1 MDSTIDYGSDSD
13 NMTIHQDSGWAW
25 AERQR
30 PCGVSA
36 ADVYLTL
43 QHRDPCETHRPLP
56 RLRRVRFE
64 CGQRLFEID
73 QVFHA
78 IAIVR
83 LGFLKTFA
91 VNDGGGEQ
99 VLGFPMPGSIL
110 GIDGIDS
117 GRHQS
122 CTQALSS
129 GELILIPYAAL
140 LNLRQTH
147 PDLHDLIFNAISAE
161 LESQLKMIRL
171 LSLRFAEARIAR
183 FLMLLASR
191 HAALGYSDSEFM
203 LRMRRCDI
211 SSLLGVT
218 PETVCRTL
226 STLHALGI
234 IEIRRHNVRIV
245 DRHALSTLERLP
257 ASPARLKQI
266 EANRVRRRL
275 LRLAMAQAH
284 TSSSR
289 ASTEVSPC

>member
-1 MDSTIDYGSDSD
+1 MDSTIEYGSDSD
-13 NMTIHQDSGWAW
+13 SVTVHQDSGWAW
-25 AERQR
+25 AEHQR

-36 ADVYLTL
+36 ADVYQAL
-43 QHRDPCETHRPLP
+43 QKRDPYETHRSLP

-78 IAIVR
+78 LAIVR

-91 VNDGGGEQ
+91 VNDGEGEQ

-171 LSLRFAEARIAR
+171 ISLRFAEARIAR

-226 STLHALGI
+226 TTLHALGM

-257 ASPARLKQI
+257 ATPARLKQI

-275 LRLAMAQAH
+275 LRHAMAQAH
-284 TSSSR
+284 TALSR
-289 ASTEVSPC
+289 ASGEVSAC

>member
-1 MDSTIDYGSDSD
+1 MDSTIEYGSDSD
-13 NMTIHQDSGWAW
+13 NVTMHQDSGWAW

-30 PCGVSA
+30 PCSVSA
-36 ADVYLTL
+36 ADVYLAL
-43 QHRDPCETHRPLP
+43 QERDPCETHRCLP

-73 QVFHA
+73 QVFRA

-91 VNDGGGEQ
+91 VNDGRGEQ

-117 GRHQS
+117 GRHPS

-171 LSLRFAEARIAR
+171 LALRFAEARIAR

-191 HAALGYSDSEFM
+191 HAALGYSDSEFI

-226 STLHALGI
+226 TTLHALGI

-257 ASPARLKQI
+257 ATPARLKQI
-266 EANRVRRRL
+266 EANRVRRRR
-275 LRLAMAQAH
+275 LRHAMAQAH
-284 TSSSR
+284 ATLSQ
-289 ASTEVSPC
+289 ASAEVSPC

>member
-1 MDSTIDYGSDSD
+1 MDSTIEYGRDSD
-13 NMTIHQDSGWAW
+13 NASIGQDSGWAW
-25 AERQR
+25 ADHQR
-30 PCGVSA
+30 HRGVSA

-43 QHRDPCETHRPLP
+43 QEQDPCETHRCLP

-73 QVFHA
+73 QPFRSL
-78 IAIVR
+78 AIVR

-91 VNDGGGEQ
+91 VNEGGGEQ
-99 VLGFPMPGSIL
+99 VLGFPMSGSIL

-117 GRHQS
+117 GHHQS

-140 LNLRQTH
+140 LSLRQTH
-147 PDLHDLIFNAISAE
+147 PDLYERIFNAISAE
-161 LESQLKMIRL
+161 LGRQLSMIRL
-171 LSLRFAEARIAR
+171 VALRFAEARIAR

-191 HAALGYSDSEFM
+191 HAALGYSESEFI

-226 STLHALGI
+226 TTLHALGI

-245 DRHALSTLERLP
+245 DHRALSILERLP

-275 LRLAMAQAH
+275 LRQRLGASAH
-284 TSSSR
+284 SFEPSLG
-289 ASTEVSPC
+289 

>member
-1 MDSTIDYGSDSD
+1 MDSTIEYGMDSG
-13 NMTIHQDSGWAW
+13 NVTMHQDFGWAW
-25 AERQR
+25 AEHQR

-36 ADVYLTL
+36 ADVYQAL
-43 QHRDPCETHRPLP
+43 HDRDPCETHRSLP

-78 IAIVR
+78 LAIVR
-83 LGFLKTFA
+83 LGFLKTFT

-161 LESQLKMIRL
+161 LGSQLSMIRL

-191 HAALGYSDSEFM
+191 HAALGYSDSEFI
-203 LRMRRCDI
+203 LRMLRCDI

-218 PETVCRTL
+218 PETGCRSLT
-226 STLHALGI
+226 TLHAMGI

-245 DRHALSTLERLP
+245 DRRALSTLERLP
-257 ASPARLKQI
+257 ATPARLKQI

-275 LRLAMAQAH
+275 LRQAMARAH
-284 TSSSR
+284 TTLNR
-289 ASTEVSPC
+289 ASAEVLSC

>member
-13 NMTIHQDSGWAW
+13 NMTIHQDSGWEW
-25 AERQR
+25 AEHQR

-36 ADVYLTL
+36 ADVYLAL
-43 QHRDPCETHRPLP
+43 HEQDPYETHRSLP

-73 QVFHA
+73 QVFRA

-226 STLHALGI
+226 TTLHALGI

-284 TSSSR
+284 TSSSK
-289 ASTEVSPC
+289 ASAEVSPC

>member
-1 MDSTIDYGSDSD
+1 MDSTFE
-13 NMTIHQDSGWAW
+13 IHQDSGWDW
-25 AERQR
+25 AECQR

-36 ADVYLTL
+36 ADVYQALHE
-43 QHRDPCETHRPLP
+43 QDPCENHRCLP

-91 VNDGGGEQ
+91 VEDGVDEQ
-99 VLGFPMPGSIL
+99 VLGFPMRGSIL

-140 LNLRQTH
+140 LSLRETH
-147 PDLHDLIFNAISAE
+147 PDVYARIFNGISAE
-161 LESQLKMIRL
+161 LASQLSLIRL
-171 LSLRFAEARIAR
+171 LALRFAEARIAR
-183 FLMLLASR
+183 FLVLLAAR
-191 HAALGYSDSEFM
+191 HAALGYSDSEFI

-226 STLHALGI
+226 TTLHALGI
-234 IEIRRHNVRIV
+234 IEIRRHNVRII
-245 DRHALSTLERLP
+245 DRHALSVLERLP

-275 LRLAMAQAH
+275 LRQCRDQATTSLSLASA
-284 TSSSR
+284 
-289 ASTEVSPC
+289 EVSPC

>member
-1 MDSTIDYGSDSD
+1 MDTTIENGSDSD
-13 NMTIHQDSGWAW
+13 NVTIPQDSGWAW

-30 PCGVSA
+30 PCSVSA
-36 ADVYLTL
+36 TDVYLTL
-43 QHRDPCETHRPLP
+43 QERDPCETHRCLP

-64 CGQRLFEID
+64 CGQRLFEIG
-73 QVFHA
+73 QAFSA
-78 IAIVR
+78 LAIVR

-91 VNDGGGEQ
+91 VNDGVGEQ
-99 VLGFPMPGSIL
+99 VLGFPMRGSIL

-140 LNLRQTH
+140 LKLGQTH
-147 PDLHDLIFNAISAE
+147 PDVYARIFNAISAE
-161 LESQLKMIRL
+161 LESQLSMIRL
-171 LSLRFAEARIAR
+171 LALRFAEARIAR
-183 FLMLLASR
+183 FLVLLASR
-191 HAALGYSDSEFM
+191 HGALGYSDSEFI

-226 STLHALGI
+226 TTLQALGI
-234 IEIRRHNVRIV
+234 IEIRRHNLRIV

-275 LRLAMAQAH
+275 LRHPMAQAH
-284 TSSSR
+284 TPLSR
-289 ASTEVSPC
+289 ASAEVSPC